1 MSEHHAG
8 AVERDGHGR
17 GSRYSAVGATV
28 VVLMLIGAALAVV
41 LAMNGGSGPA
51 PGSDY
56 EVVIAPGTAALADT
70 GQEIEFFP
78 PGFTMRVGQTLVIRN
93 LDNATANIG
102 PFTVGPG
109 ETLTKRFT
117 EPGVIEGY
125 CSYTDGERT
134 FFEVVA

>member
-1 MSEHHAG
+1 MS
-8 AVERDGHGR
+8 DR
-17 GSRYSAVGATV
+17 GSRYSAVGAVV
-28 VVLMLIGAALAVV
+28 VVLMLVGAAIAVV
-41 LAMNGGSGPA
+41 VAMGGDGGNGNAGA
-51 PGSDY
+51 DY

-93 LDNATANIG
+93 LDNTTATIG
-102 PFTVGPG
+102 PFTVGAG

-125 CSYTDGERT
+125 CSYTDGERS
-134 FFEVVA
+134 FFEVVG

>member
-1 MSEHHAG
+1 MSEK
-8 AVERDGHGR
+8 
-17 GSRYSAVGATV
+17 GSTYSAIGATIV
-28 VVLMLIGAALAVV
+28 VVMLIGAALAVV
-41 LAMNGGSGPA
+41 LAMRATGTSA
-51 PGSDY
+51 SDF

-93 LDNATANIG
+93 LDNTTANIG
-102 PFTVGPG
+102 PFTVGAG
-109 ETLTKRFT
+109 ETLTKQFT

-134 FFEVVA
+134 FFEVVG

>member
-1 MSEHHAG
+1 MSEK
-8 AVERDGHGR
+8 
-17 GSRYSAVGATV
+17 GSKYSAIGATIV
-28 VVLMLIGAALAVV
+28 VVMLIGAALAVV
-41 LAMNGGSGPA
+41 LAMRGSGTST
-51 PGSDY
+51 GDY

-109 ETLTKRFT
+109 ETLTKQFT

-134 FFEVVA
+134 FFEVVG

>member
-1 MSEHHAG
+1 MSEK
-8 AVERDGHGR
+8 
-17 GSRYSAVGATV
+17 GSKYSAIGATIV
-28 VVLMLIGAALAVV
+28 VVMLIGAALAVV
-41 LAMNGGSGPA
+41 LAMRGTGTSA
-51 PGSDY
+51 SDF

-93 LDNATANIG
+93 LDNTTANIG
-102 PFTVGPG
+102 PFTVGAG
-109 ETLTKRFT
+109 ETLTKQFT

-134 FFEVVA
+134 FFEVVG

>member
-1 MSEHHAG
+1 MSAK
-8 AVERDGHGR
+8 
-17 GSRYSAVGATV
+17 GSTYSAIGATIV
-28 VVLMLIGAALAVV
+28 VVMLIGAALAIV
-41 LAMNGGSGPA
+41 LAMRGTGTSTG
-51 PGSDY
+51 DF

-93 LDNATANIG
+93 LDNATADIG

-109 ETLTKRFT
+109 ETLTKQFT

-134 FFEVVA
+134 FFEVVG

>member
-1 MSEHHAG
+1 MSEK
-8 AVERDGHGR
+8 
-17 GSRYSAVGATV
+17 GSKYSAIGATIV
-28 VVLMLIGAALAVV
+28 VVMLIGAALAVV
-41 LAMNGGSGPA
+41 LAMRGTGTSTG
-51 PGSDY
+51 DY

-93 LDNATANIG
+93 LDNITANIG

-134 FFEVVA
+134 FFEVVG

>member
-1 MSEHHAG
+1 MSEK
-8 AVERDGHGR
+8 
-17 GSRYSAVGATV
+17 GSKYSAIGATIV
-28 VVLMLIGAALAVV
+28 VVMLIGAALAVV
-41 LAMNGGSGPA
+41 LAMRGTGTSA
-51 PGSDY
+51 SDF

-93 LDNATANIG
+93 LDNTTASIG

-109 ETLTKRFT
+109 ETLTKQFT

-134 FFEVVA
+134 FFEVVG